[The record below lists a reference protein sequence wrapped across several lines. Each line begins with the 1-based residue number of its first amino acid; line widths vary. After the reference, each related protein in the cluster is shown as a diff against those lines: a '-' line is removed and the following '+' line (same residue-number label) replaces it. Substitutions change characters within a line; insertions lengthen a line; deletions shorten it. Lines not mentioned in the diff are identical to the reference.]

1 MFRLIVI
8 SFPDSIP
15 GELRLL
21 NRLFENG
28 LESFHLRKPEM
39 KQAEMRKLITRIPA
53 DFHQRLIIHSNYSL
67 CNEFS
72 LKGLHFPA
80 AARNELQR
88 WLASGKSLSVS
99 LHTTTEVNEI
109 KDRIDYA
116 FLSPVFN
123 SISKQNYKPPM
134 SVTEIRKILSHKH
147 KFDIVALGGI
157 EPETIAEIKDMGFN
171 GAALL
176 GSIWM
181 PYISGMP
188 ESHIVDKFSQ
198 FRNACNN

>member
-8 SFPDSIP
+8 SFPDSVP

-72 LKGLHFPA
+72 LKGLHFPFT
-80 AARNELQR
+80 ARNEMKR
-88 WLASGKSLSVS
+88 WMASGRSLSVS
-99 LHTTTEVNEI
+99 LHTTAEINEI
-109 KDRIDYA
+109 KDKIDYA

-123 SISKQNYKPPM
+123 SISKQNYKPSM
-134 SVTEIRKILSHKH
+134 SITEIRKILSRKH

-157 EPETIAEIKDMGFN
+157 EPETIAGIKDMGFN

-188 ESHIVDKFSQ
+188 ESRIIEKFNQ
-198 FRNACNN
+198 FRDACNN